1 MVIDMFL
8 EPEKTNPFVVL
19 ALVSICLIGALG
31 TWFSATVILPELTL
45 RTQLGESQQVWL
57 TNAVQLGFVLGA
69 VLIAFF
75 NISDSM
81 SLTVLIALSC
91 TLAAVANLLLL
102 WTDTPFGMITLR
114 LMTGA
119 ALSGVYPP
127 VVKLI
132 ATWFQKGR
140 GIAMGIIIGALTI
153 GSAMP
158 HLFRAIAA
166 EANWM
171 FVIWASSLTTFLA
184 GLIFLFFMSE
194 GPFAFARTR
203 FDPLQIIQVLR
214 SKPLTLVNIGYVG
227 HMWELYAMWAWILT
241 FARFSEQS
249 FEVFPFGT
257 PEYFSFFII
266 SVGAIGCVI
275 AGRLSDVYGRCYT
288 TAILMLVSG
297 VCAFSIG
304 FLVDISPLL
313 FTAVALL
320 WGMTIVADSGQFS
333 TAVTELSEPHLVG
346 TALTFQMA
354 LGFGVTVIAV
364 WLVPIAAQWL
374 GSFRWAFLF
383 LVPGPFIGAIA
394 MISLRQRPE
403 AEKLALGKR

>member
-8 EPEKTNPFVVL
+8 EPEKTNPFFAL
-19 ALVSICLIGALG
+19 ALISICLIGALG

-102 WTDTPFGMITLR
+102 WTDTPFGSITLR
-114 LMTGA
+114 LITGA

-140 GIAMGIIIGALTI
+140 GIAMGIIIGALTV

-184 GLIFLFFMSE
+184 GLIFLIFMSE

-214 SKPLTLVNIGYVG
+214 SKSLTLVNIGYVG

-241 FARFSEQS
+241 FARFSEHS
-249 FEVFPFGT
+249 FDVFPFGT

-297 VCAFSIG
+297 ICAFSIG

-364 WLVPIAAQWL
+364 WLVPIAAQRL

-394 MISLRQRPE
+394 MLSLRQRPE

>member
-1 MVIDMFL
+1 
-8 EPEKTNPFVVL
+8 
-19 ALVSICLIGALG
+19 
-31 TWFSATVILPELTL
+31 
-45 RTQLGESQQVWL
+45 
-57 TNAVQLGFVLGA
+57 
-69 VLIAFF
+69 
-75 NISDSM
+75 
-81 SLTVLIALSC
+81 
-91 TLAAVANLLLL
+91 
-102 WTDTPFGMITLR
+102 
-114 LMTGA
+114 
-119 ALSGVYPP
+119 
-127 VVKLI
+127 
-132 ATWFQKGR
+132 
-140 GIAMGIIIGALTI
+140 
-153 GSAMP
+153 MP

-166 EANWM
+166 ETNWVL
-171 FVIWASSLTTFLA
+171 VIWASSLTTFLA
-184 GLIFLFFMSE
+184 GLIFLFFILE

-214 SKPLTLVNIGYVG
+214 NKSLTLVNIGYVG

-266 SVGAIGCVI
+266 SIGAIGCVI

-297 VCAFSIG
+297 ICAFSIG
-304 FLVDISPLL
+304 FLVDTSPLL
-313 FTAVALL
+313 FAAVALL
-320 WGMTIVADSGQFS
+320 WGMTIAADSGQFS

-354 LGFGVTVIAV
+354 LGFGITVITI

-383 LVPGPFIGAIA
+383 LAPGPFIGVIA
-394 MISLRQRPE
+394 MLSLRQRPE
-403 AEKLALGKR
+403 AENLALGKR

>member
-1 MVIDMFL
+1 MIIEMFL
-8 EPEKTNPFVVL
+8 EPEKTNPFFAL
-19 ALVSICLIGALG
+19 ALISICLIGALG

-91 TLAAVANLLLL
+91 TLAALANLLLL
-102 WTDTPFGMITLR
+102 WTDTPFGIITLR

-140 GIAMGIIIGALTI
+140 GIAMGIIIGALTV

-394 MISLRQRPE
+394 MLSLRQRPE

>member
-1 MVIDMFL
+1 
-8 EPEKTNPFVVL
+8 
-19 ALVSICLIGALG
+19 
-31 TWFSATVILPELTL
+31 
-45 RTQLGESQQVWL
+45 
-57 TNAVQLGFVLGA
+57 
-69 VLIAFF
+69 
-75 NISDSM
+75 
-81 SLTVLIALSC
+81 
-91 TLAAVANLLLL
+91 
-102 WTDTPFGMITLR
+102 
-114 LMTGA
+114 
-119 ALSGVYPP
+119 
-127 VVKLI
+127 
-132 ATWFQKGR
+132 
-140 GIAMGIIIGALTI
+140 MGIIIGALTV
-153 GSAMP
+153 GSATP
-158 HLFRAIAA
+158 HLFRAIST

-171 FVIWASSLTTFLA
+171 VVIWTSSLTTFLA
-184 GLIFLFFMSE
+184 GLIFLFYISE

-214 SKPLTLVNIGYVG
+214 SKSLNLVNVGYVG
-227 HMWELYAMWAWILT
+227 HMWALYAIWALIMT

-249 FEVFPFGT
+249 FEVFLFGT

-266 SVGAIGCVI
+266 SIGAIGCLI

-297 VCAFSIG
+297 TCAFSIG
-304 FLVDISPLL
+304 FLVDISPVL

-354 LGFGVTVIAV
+354 LGFGITVITI
-364 WLVPIAAQWL
+364 WLVPIASQWL
-374 GSFRWAFLF
+374 GSFQWAFLF

-394 MISLRQRPE
+394 MLLLRQRPE

>member
-8 EPEKTNPFVVL
+8 EPEKTNPFFVL
-19 ALVSICLIGALG
+19 ALISICLIGALG

-45 RTQLGESQQVWL
+45 RAQLGESQQVWL

-91 TLAAVANLLLL
+91 TLAALANLLLL
-102 WTDTPFGMITLR
+102 WTDTAFGMITLR
-114 LMTGA
+114 LITGA

-140 GIAMGIIIGALTI
+140 GIAMGIIIGALTV